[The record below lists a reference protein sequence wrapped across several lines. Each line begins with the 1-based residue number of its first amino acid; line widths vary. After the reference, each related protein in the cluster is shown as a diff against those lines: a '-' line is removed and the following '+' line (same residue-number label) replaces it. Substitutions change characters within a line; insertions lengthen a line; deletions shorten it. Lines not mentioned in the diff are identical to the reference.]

1 MNLLFDLQYAFRRLS
16 KSPGFTAMAVLVLA
30 IGLGLSVYIYTFL
43 KVAFYEKLDFPGA
56 DRLVYI
62 EREVNQ
68 QKWCCSTVSPFT
80 YQYLQE
86 NLTGFEE
93 FGALRIF
100 SWVNFSDGDN
110 AARPWSAFVT
120 SSLFKTLQVQPLL
133 GRTLQP
139 KDDRPGAEKV
149 AVISYQLWQD
159 FYAGR
164 ADIIGAVA
172 RIHGEPH
179 SIVGVMPE
187 GFSFPVRHE
196 LWLPLQLQYQAQPIA
211 GEGLTLF
218 GRLDS
223 ETSLETANG
232 EIKALM
238 QHLAQD
244 HPDFY
249 GNISASA
256 WPASRLFFA
265 SAEVLIFLMSSAAI
279 AILLLVCF
287 NVGNLLLA
295 RANENIREVAIRSAL
310 GAPRFRLMRQTLTE
324 SFLLSIAGGV
334 VGLLLAQLGL
344 SITQP
349 VMETLFGFPAPFWWQ
364 FELRAGGVWV
374 AVLTVLVTWLLAGLL
389 PAWRASGVNC
399 NAVLKDGNKGGVSK
413 GSNRLTS
420 VLVYLQIALSSV
432 FVSLAIGWVV
442 MLVELIE
449 TDYGINPQHYI
460 TGHIIL
466 PISDYPDQRSRT
478 EYFEELS
485 RRLVEEPGIIAASAA
500 SALVGSRTP
509 PQSYTLADRDLD
521 SSEGYPTKSV
531 IAVAENYFDVMDVAF
546 LEGRGFNRDDTLE
559 SRQVVIV
566 DQHFAEKMWPD
577 ETALGKRIQLEPKT
591 NGEWLTVVGVISH
604 IVQIPTVGGRGDQTA
619 FYRPFSQ
626 AIPLSG
632 VIPMIAKV
640 EGDPASYDQAVRNAV
655 MKTDSLVPVDALWT
669 LQYRL
674 SQQFNGFTLFTKLFA
689 IFGALALLLAA
700 CGIYSITSRAIVLRT
715 HELGI
720 RRALGASNHSVVR
733 LLMWQGSKQLIVG
746 LTVGLVLSLVLALKT
761 AVGDTVDTVDILLD
775 TLQVF
780 AAVAII
786 LGTVVYT
793 ASFLPARRAVALE
806 PSEALHHE

>member
-1 MNLLFDLQYAFRRLS
+1 MNALFDLQYALRRLS
-16 KSPGFTAMAVLVLA
+16 KAPGFTAMAVLVLA
-30 IGLGLSVYIYTFL
+30 VGLGLSVYIYTFL
-43 KVAFYEKLDFPGA
+43 KVAFYEELDFPGA
-56 DRLVYI
+56 DRLVFI

-86 NLTGFEE
+86 NQSSFEE
-93 FGALRIF
+93 FGALRLF
-100 SWVNFSDGDN
+100 SWVNFSDGNN

-120 SSLFKTLQVQPLL
+120 SSLFKTLQVEPLL

-139 KDDRPGAEKV
+139 QDDRPGADKV
-149 AVISYQLWQD
+149 AVIGYQLWQD
-159 FYAGR
+159 VYAGR
-164 ADIIGAVA
+164 GDVIGTVA

-196 LWLPLQLQYQAQPIA
+196 LWLPLQLEYQAQPVA

-223 ETSLETANG
+223 EATLESGNV
-232 EIKALM
+232 EIKSLM
-238 QHLAQD
+238 QQLSQD

-249 GNISASA
+249 GNTSASA

-265 SAEVLIFLMSSAAI
+265 SAEVLIFLMTSAAV

-324 SFLLSIAGGV
+324 SLLLSIAGGV
-334 VGLLLAQLGL
+334 VGLFLAHLGL

-364 FELRAGGVWV
+364 FELRAGGVGV
-374 AVLTVLVTWLLAGLL
+374 AVVAVLVTWLLAGLL

-413 GSNRLTS
+413 GNNRLTS

-442 MLVELIE
+442 MLVDLME
-449 TDYGINPQHYI
+449 TDYGINPENYI

-466 PISDYPDQRSRT
+466 PLSDYPDHRSRT
-478 EYFEELS
+478 EYFDELT
-485 RRLVEEPGIIAASAA
+485 RQLVTEPGIVDASAA
-500 SALVGSRTP
+500 SALVGARTP
-509 PQSYTLADRDLD
+509 PQPYTLADRDLD

-531 IAVAENYFDVMDVAF
+531 IAVAENYFDVMDVAL
-546 LEGRGFNRDDTLE
+546 LEGRGFNRDDTMD
-559 SRQVVIV
+559 SRQVVII
-566 DQHFAEKMWPD
+566 DQQFAEKMWPD
-577 ETALGKRIQLEPKT
+577 EAAVGKRIQLEPKT
-591 NGEWLTVVGVISH
+591 NGEWLTVVGVLSH
-604 IVQIPTVGGRGDQTA
+604 IVQTPAFGGGNEQTA

-626 AIPLSG
+626 DIPLSG

-669 LQYRL
+669 LQHRL
-674 SQQFNGFTLFTKLFA
+674 SQQFNGFTLFTQLFG
-689 IFGALALLLAA
+689 IFGVLALLLAA

-720 RRALGASNHSVVR
+720 RRALGASNRSVVR
-733 LLMWQGSKQLIVG
+733 LLLWQGTKQLMVG
-746 LTVGLVLSLVLALKT
+746 LTVGLLLSVMLALKT
-761 AVGDTVDTVDILLD
+761 TVGDTVDTANVLLD

-780 AAVAII
+780 AAVAVI
-786 LGTVVYT
+786 LGIVVYT
-793 ASFLPARRAVALE
+793 ASYLPARRAVALE
-806 PSEALHHE
+806 PSAALHYE

>member
-1 MNLLFDLQYAFRRLS
+1 MNVLFDLQYALRRLS
-16 KSPGFTAMAVLVLA
+16 KAPGFTAMAVIVLA

-43 KVAFYEKLDFPGA
+43 KVAFYEELDFPEA
-56 DRLVYI
+56 DRLVFI

-68 QKWCCSTVSPFT
+68 QKWCCGTVSPFT
-80 YQYLQE
+80 YQHLQE
-86 NLTGFEE
+86 NQSSFEE
-93 FGALRIF
+93 FGALRLF
-100 SWVNFSDGDN
+100 SWVNFSDGNN
-110 AARPWSAFVT
+110 AARPWSAYVT
-120 SSLFKTLQVQPLL
+120 SSIFQTLQVEPIL
-133 GRTLQP
+133 GRTLQAN
-139 KDDRPGAEKV
+139 DDRPGADKV
-149 AVISYQLWQD
+149 AVIGYQLWQD
-159 FYAGR
+159 VYAGR
-164 ADIIGAVA
+164 MDVIGTVA

-179 SIVGVMPE
+179 TIVGVMPE

-196 LWLPLQLQYQAQPIA
+196 LWLPLQLQYQPQPIA

-218 GRLDS
+218 GRYSS
-223 ETSLETANG
+223 EATLESSNR

-238 QHLAQD
+238 QQLTQD

-265 SAEVLIFLMSSAAI
+265 SAEVLIFLMTSAAV

-310 GAPRFRLMRQTLTE
+310 GAPRFRLMQQTLTE
-324 SFLLSIAGGV
+324 SLLLSVAGGV
-334 VGLLLAQLGL
+334 VGLFLAHLGL

-364 FELRAGGVWV
+364 FELRGEGVVV
-374 AVLTVLVTWLLAGLL
+374 AVLAVVVTWLLAGLL

-399 NAVLKDGNKGGVSK
+399 NSVLKDGNKGGVSK

-420 VLVYLQIALSSV
+420 ALVYLQIALSSV

-442 MLVELIE
+442 MLVDLME
-449 TDYGINPQHYI
+449 TDYGIDPEHYI

-466 PISDYPDQRSRT
+466 PIADYPDRESRT
-478 EYFEELS
+478 EYFDELS
-485 RRLVEEPGIIAASAA
+485 RQLVAESGIVEASAA
-500 SALVGSRTP
+500 SALVGARTP
-509 PQSYTLADRDLD
+509 PQSYTLADRDLA

-546 LEGRGFNRDDTLE
+546 LQGRSFNSGDTID
-559 SRQVVIV
+559 SRQVVII
-566 DQHFAEKMWPD
+566 DQHFAEKMWPN
-577 ETALGKRIQLEPKT
+577 ESALGKRIQLEPKT
-591 NGEWLTVVGVISH
+591 NGEWLTVVGVLSH
-604 IVQIPTVGGRGDQTA
+604 IVQTPAFGGGDDQNG

-626 AIPLSG
+626 SVPLSG

-640 EGDPASYDQAVRNAV
+640 DGDPASYDQAVRNAV

-669 LQYRL
+669 LQHRL

-689 IFGALALLLAA
+689 IFGGLALLLAA

-720 RRALGASNHSVVR
+720 RRALGASNRSVVR
-733 LLMWQGSKQLIVG
+733 LLLWQGTKQLIVG
-746 LTVGLVLSLVLALKT
+746 LTVGLVLSVMLALKT
-761 AVGDTVDTVDILLD
+761 TVGDTVDTVKILLD

-780 AAVAII
+780 AAVAVI
-786 LGTVVYT
+786 LGAVVYT

-806 PSEALHHE
+806 PSAALHHE